1 MIARSQGL
9 KHFSWVLFTLSMFA
23 VTAGGQEPSK
33 VAGQYGVIVVK
44 DVMVPMRDGVKLATD
59 LYLPAS
65 DGALAQGKFPVLV
78 VRTPY
83 GKNPPA
89 ARPDEVPVEEKEF
102 NAASNFAKHGYAVV
116 VQDVRGRFGSEGTFD
131 FAVNEGR
138 DGYDTVEWA
147 AVQSWSDGDVGTYG
161 ASYLAHVQNAM
172 AALRPPHLRVMFITV
187 GASDYY
193 EEGAWRGGAFMLLHN
208 VYYGLTSIAASSDE
222 ARADSAIR
230 SSLERA
236 AHQDL
241 AAWMMAYP
249 YRPYATPF
257 KPLPAYQQ
265 WFQDYS
271 DHYSHDDYWKRNG
284 YDAEISYDKYP
295 DIPIYFTTGWY
306 DFFERGSLHNWQALS
321 SRHKSPTKLLIG
333 PWTHS
338 PVGPRFS
345 GDVDFGANAE
355 FDMFGEQLRWFD
367 QVLKHRDTGIMQEPP
382 VHVFIMGGGNGL
394 RSPSGRMEDGGQW
407 VPMSAWPPS
416 NATIKAFYLRGDNTL
431 SEQTP
436 ASETASVY
444 EFDPSH
450 PVPTI
455 GGQMNPSLDPAFP
468 ADGPRDQRC
477 RTTFFGCDNDLPLST
492 RRDVL
497 AFQTQPL
504 DSDVVIAG
512 PVTVD
517 LWISSSAPDTDF
529 TAKLVDVAPPNK
541 DYPFGYA
548 MNLEDRIIRVRWSE
562 GENKPVF
569 LKPGEIRKV
578 TIDLLGAGNRFAK
591 GHSIRLDISS
601 SNFPYFDV
609 NLNTDE
615 APGHQTQM
623 VKATNTIYH
632 DQNHPSHINLP
643 ILSAPSAP

>member
-1 MIARSQGL
+1 MIARSRGL
-9 KHFSWVLFTLSMFA
+9 ESVSLMLFMLLLSAA
-23 VTAGGQEPSK
+23 VAAGQDPSK
-33 VAGQYGVIVVK
+33 GAGQYGVIVVK

-65 DGALAQGKFPVLV
+65 GGAVAPGKFPVLV

-83 GKNPPA
+83 GKNSTS
-89 ARPDEVPVEEKEF
+89 ARPDEVPVEEKEL
-102 NAASNFAKHGYAVV
+102 NAANNFAKHGYVTV

-147 AVQSWSDGDVGTYG
+147 AEQPWSDGDVGTYG

-172 AALRPPHLRVMFITV
+172 AVLRPPHLRAMFITV
-187 GASDYY
+187 GAGDYY
-193 EEGAWRGGAFMLLHN
+193 QEGAWRGGAFMLLHN
-208 VYYGLTSIAASSDE
+208 VFYGLTSIAATSNE
-222 ARADSAIR
+222 ARADPIIR
-230 SSLERA
+230 STLTRA

-241 AAWMMAYP
+241 GAWMLAYP
-249 YRPYATPF
+249 YRPYETPF
-257 KPLPAYQQ
+257 KPLPDYQH
-265 WFQDYS
+265 WFQDYV
-271 DHYSHDDYWKRNG
+271 DHYSYDDYWKRNG

-306 DFFERGSLHNWQALS
+306 DFFERGSLRNWQALAA
-321 SRHKSPTKLLIG
+321 RHKSPTKLLIG

-338 PVGPRFS
+338 AVGPRFS

-355 FDMFGEQLRWFD
+355 FDMFDEQLRWFD
-367 QVLKHRDTGIMQEPP
+367 QVLKHRDTGITKEPP
-382 VHVFIMGGGNGL
+382 VHIFIMGGGDGL
-394 RSPSGRMEDGGQW
+394 RSQNGRMEDGGQW
-407 VPMSAWPPS
+407 VSMAAWPSS
-416 NATIKAFYLRGDNTL
+416 NATSRAFYLRGDNTL
-431 SEQTP
+431 SEQAP
-436 ASETASVY
+436 ASEPASVY
-444 EFDPSH
+444 EFDPFH

-455 GGQMNPSLDPAFP
+455 GGQMNPGLNEAFP

-497 AFQTQPL
+497 VFQTQPL
-504 DSDVVIAG
+504 DSDAVVAG

-541 DYPFGYA
+541 DYPSGYA

-562 GENKPVF
+562 GEEKPLF
-569 LKPGEIRKV
+569 LKTGEIRKV
-578 TIDLLGAGNRFAK
+578 TIDLLGTGNRFAK
-591 GHSIRLDISS
+591 GHRIRLDISS

-609 NLNTDE
+609 NPNTGDL
-615 APGHQTQM
+615 PGYQTHM
-623 VKATNTIYH
+623 VKAINTVYH
-632 DQNHPSHINLP
+632 DQSHPSHINLP
-643 ILSAPSAP
+643 ILSAASAP